1 MASTQKATLN
11 KAGLLYN
18 AGTFNG
24 PINPDTETPAEA
36 ERRYP
41 RGVERGVMRGVAS

>member
-1 MASTQKATLN
+1 MASTQNATLN
-11 KAGLLYN
+11 KPGLLYN

-24 PINPDTETPAEA
+24 PINPDIETLAEP

-41 RGVERGVMRGVAS
+41 RGNLRGNLRGVV